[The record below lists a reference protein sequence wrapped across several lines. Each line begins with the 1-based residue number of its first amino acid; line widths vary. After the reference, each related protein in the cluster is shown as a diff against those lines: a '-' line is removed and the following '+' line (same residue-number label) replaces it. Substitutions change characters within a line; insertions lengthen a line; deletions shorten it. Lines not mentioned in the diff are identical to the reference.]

1 MYIDVY
7 SVACGSQPN
16 QTGSIVSGLV
26 GLRLMPKSAD
36 ENLAAMRAQDN
47 LECLP
52 ASHMNVVR
60 EVLMAKI
67 MEESTP
73 AKRPR
78 VTNPQLLLFKA
89 S

>member
-1 MYIDVY
+1 MYTQSHAV
-7 SVACGSQPN
+7 PN
-16 QTGSIVSGLV
+16 QIS
-26 GLRLMPKSAD
+26 LRLMPQSAD
-36 ENLAAMRAQDN
+36 ENLAVMRAQDN

>member
-1 MYIDVY
+1 MYKYAYQYMSNMEKVLQW
-7 SVACGSQPN
+7 G
-16 QTGSIVSGLV
+16 
-26 GLRLMPKSAD
+26 
-36 ENLAAMRAQDN
+36 ENFAVMRAQDN